1 MSGQFAH
8 AITSCS
14 QPRQVLLASWTDEDT
29 EIQREKQKLTQVTQ
43 QVSGT
48 VRVWDWGWGRSQV
61 DACSS
66 DPCLAHS
73 IQLSPPRVPLF
84 CARCT
89 EKGLQVLRGWGE
101 SHKSDHQKLH
111 HPPRGHTARSL
122 HVPLTQQ
129 QMSFNQ
135 QVFLKHLF

>member
-8 AITSCS
+8 AIASCP

-29 EIQREKQKLTQVTQ
+29 EIQREKQKLTQVMQ

-61 DACSS
+61 YACTS

-89 EKGLQVLRGWGE
+89 EKGLQVLRGGG
-101 SHKSDHQKLH
+101 SHTNLIIRSCIT
-111 HPPRGHTARSL
+111 HPED
-122 HVPLTQQ
+122 TQLGA
-129 QMSFNQ
+129 
-135 QVFLKHLF
+135 FLCPSPNNKCLSINKYF